1 MAQRALDDAARELVA
16 LVAALEQ
23 HFPGSTP
30 VPVAIAGGL
39 LLVQSPL
46 TAAFRQRLAV
56 YVKRARLVPNRID
69 PAVGALKLATELE

>member
-1 MAQRALDDAARELVA
+1 M
-16 LVAALEQ
+16 AALER

-56 YVKRARLVPNRID
+56 HVKRARVVPNRID
-69 PAVGALKLATELE
+69 PAAGALHLAAELE